1 MILTTLART
10 SDRRNRV
17 LPTPPILV
25 KDDQGRRLEDFIE
38 GFTAVSGGYRASLH
52 LDEDNDN
59 LMLFDQQE
67 FEELHFD

>member
-1 MILTTLART
+1 MILNTLART

-25 KDDQGRRLEDFIE
+25 KDDQDKTLADFIE

-52 LDEDNDN
+52 LSEDNDN
-59 LMLFDQQE
+59 LNLFDEQE